1 MATPTI
7 HVGCKGFGRS
17 RLQAVIECGSLDPV
31 ACVDLDVEGGRE
43 SVRSLGGSTAE
54 MLAGRVYG
62 TITEALRRHPAE
74 VCLIYASTQAHAAL
88 VVESLGL
95 GLHTL
100 CVKPIVVTQDE
111 MRSVAAAH
119 AERPGLLLVQGQNK
133 RWNAAAA
140 KMREWLREP
149 DGIGEMLGGE
159 CRFSVR
165 LDLRTEGRFDAV
177 TEGLFFHAAA
187 SHQVD
192 QLVAAKG
199 LPDFVTARA
208 HLVRDEEIGQ
218 IGVMGTAGGQALMEY
233 ANGAVFCYTGSRAGH
248 INEPYAGWSG
258 HWEIHGEKGGIRRD
272 GGRLRLY
279 RKGRCVENLSLQD
292 IHTDLV
298 ADEVIQ
304 LHAFARAIETGE
316 GRDWLHNSTLA
327 TWVLMEA
334 CNESARTGARVDVK
348 AMHGDLLGA

>member
-1 MATPTI
+1 MRRPTT
-7 HVGCKGFGRS
+7 K
-17 RLQAVIECGSLDPV
+17 
-31 ACVDLDVEGGRE
+31 
-43 SVRSLGGSTAE
+43 
-54 MLAGRVYG
+54 
-62 TITEALRRHPAE
+62 
-74 VCLIYASTQAHAAL
+74 
-88 VVESLGL
+88 
-95 GLHTL
+95 
-100 CVKPIVVTQDE
+100 
-111 MRSVAAAH
+111 
-119 AERPGLLLVQGQNK
+119 RPDLLLVQGQNK

-165 LDLRTEGRFDAV
+165 LDLRTEGRFDAL

-199 LPDFVTARA
+199 LPDYVTART

-218 IGVMGTAGGQALMEY
+218 VGVMGTAGGQALMEY

-258 HWEIHGEKGGIRRD
+258 HWEIHGENGGIRRD

-279 RKGRCVENLSLQD
+279 RKRRCVENLSLQD

-304 LHAFARAIETGE
+304 LDAFARAIETGE
-316 GRDWLHNSTLA
+316 GRDWLAQLDA
-327 TWVLMEA
+327 
-334 CNESARTGARVDVK
+334 
-348 AMHGDLLGA
+348 GDLGADGGLQRVGAHRDAGGCEGDAWGPAGGVTAHQTGRIRNLHLSDTTATET